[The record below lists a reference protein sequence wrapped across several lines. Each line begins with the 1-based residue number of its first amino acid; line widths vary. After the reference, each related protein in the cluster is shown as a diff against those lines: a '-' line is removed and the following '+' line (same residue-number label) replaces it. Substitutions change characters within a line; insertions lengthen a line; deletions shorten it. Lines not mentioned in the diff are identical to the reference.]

1 MSRINILF
9 IILLLFAFSARAQ
22 DTLTIEQAI
31 DTGLKNNYSIII
43 SRNAEHIAKNNNSIG
58 VAGFLP
64 QANLNLND
72 ANNITTSKVQIL
84 NAQTLTK
91 TEISHTG
98 VKSSNIG
105 ANGLVT
111 WTIFNGFNAYI
122 NKSRLEELQSAG
134 ESQARMNIE
143 NTVDQIIV
151 TYFAIVQQQKMIAV
165 IQEAINLSLQRLKL
179 AEAMKSIGT
188 GSDQAIL
195 QATVDANADSAR
207 LVQQISNVLNSRAD
221 LNRLLARD
229 PGTSFE
235 VKNNI
240 EINTTLTLPELQ
252 EKLDKQNAQLLVS
265 RANVNVARYT
275 IDNLRTQYS
284 PLINAFGGYTYS
296 KIQNPVSNS
305 PLTQSSGLT
314 YGVTASWNIF
324 NGGVTMTNIQNSKIL
339 LQSGQ
344 MQYEDTK
351 LSLHND
357 LYKFFNNYKTSMQL
371 IKIQTS
377 NVASAR
383 KDVDIAM
390 GRYRLGN
397 INDIDLRVT
406 QQKLIDAE
414 NNLLI
419 AQYTAKQAEIELQ
432 RLSGQLLNIL
442 Q

>member
-1 MSRINILF
+1 MSRTNILF
-9 IILLLFAFSARAQ
+9 IILLLSAFNAGAQ

-31 DTGLKNNYSIII
+31 EAGLKNNYSIII
-43 SRNAEHIAKNNNSIG
+43 SKNAEHIAKNNNSIG

-64 QANLNLND
+64 QVNANFND
-72 ANNITTSKVQIL
+72 TYNKQN
-84 NAQTLTK
+84 TK
-91 TEISHTG
+91 ATFPSGAEKIGTG
-98 VKSSNIG
+98 VKSNIIT
-105 ANGLVT
+105 ANTLVT
-111 WTIFNGFNAYI
+111 WTIFNGFNASI
-122 NKSRLEELQSAG
+122 NKNRLEELQSAG

-151 TYFAIVQQQKMIAV
+151 IYFAIVQQQRMVAV

-179 AEAMKSIGT
+179 AEGMKSIGT

-207 LVQQISNVLNSRAD
+207 LVQQISNVINSKAD

-240 EINTTLTLPELQ
+240 VINTTLNFSELQ

-275 IDNLRTQYS
+275 IDNLRTQYA
-284 PLINAFGGYTYS
+284 PLINLFGGYNFS
-296 KIQNPVSNS
+296 KSVTPFGAQLFNQSN
-305 PLTQSSGLT
+305 GLT
-314 YGVTASWNIF
+314 YGLTATWNIF
-324 NGGVTMTNIQNSKIL
+324 NGGVTTTNIQNSKIL

-344 MQYEDTK
+344 IQYEDTK

-357 LYKFFNNYKTSMQL
+357 LYKFFNNYKSNIQL
-371 IKIQTS
+371 IRIQTN

-383 KDVDIAM
+383 KDVDIAV
-390 GRYRLGN
+390 GRYKLGN
-397 INDIDLRVT
+397 INDIDLRIT

>member
-9 IILLLFAFSARAQ
+9 IILLLLTFSAEAQ
-22 DTLTIEQAI
+22 DTLTLEQSI
-31 DTGLKNNYSIII
+31 DLGLKNNYSIII

-64 QANLNLND
+64 QVNANFND
-72 ANNITTSKVQIL
+72 TYNKQSTKAVFATGQEKVG
-84 NAQTLTK
+84 
-91 TEISHTG
+91 SG
-98 VKSSNIG
+98 VKSNIIS
-105 ANGLVT
+105 ANTLVN

-143 NTVDQIIV
+143 ITVDQIIV
-151 TYFAIVQQQKMIAV
+151 TYFAIVQQQKRFAV

-179 AEAMKSIGT
+179 AEAMKNIGT

-207 LVQQISNVLNSRAD
+207 LVQQISNVINSKAD

-240 EINTTLTLPELQ
+240 EINTTLTLPDLQ

-275 IDNLRTQYS
+275 IDNFKTQYS
-284 PLINAFGGYTYS
+284 PLVNVFGGYNYS
-296 KIQNPVSNS
+296 KSVTPFGAQLFNQSN
-305 PLTQSSGLT
+305 GLT

-324 NGGVTMTNIQNSKIL
+324 NGGVTTTNIQNSKIL

-357 LYKFFNNYKTSMQL
+357 LYKFFNNYKTSIQL

-383 KDVDIAM
+383 RDVDIAM

-414 NNLLI
+414 NNLLV

>member
-1 MSRINILF
+1 MGGINIF
-9 IILLLFAFSARAQ
+9 IILFLLTFSAGAQ
-22 DTLTIEQAI
+22 DTLTLEQAI
-31 DTGLKNNYSIII
+31 ELGLKNNYSIII
-43 SRNAEHIAKNNNSIG
+43 SKNAEHIAKNNNSIG

-64 QANLNLND
+64 QVNASFND
-72 ANNITTSKVQIL
+72 AYNKQNTKAISAVTGQEKVG
-84 NAQTLTK
+84 
-91 TEISHTG
+91 TG
-98 VKSSNIG
+98 VKSNIIT
-105 ANGLVT
+105 ANALVN

-122 NKSRLEELQSAG
+122 NKSRLQELQSAG

-151 TYFAIVQQQKMIAV
+151 TYFAIVQQQKMIVV

-207 LVQQISNVLNSRAD
+207 LVQQISNVVNSKAD

-229 PGTSFE
+229 PGTLFE

-240 EINTTLTLPELQ
+240 EINTSLTFPDLQ

-275 IDNLRTQYS
+275 IDNIKTQYS
-284 PLINAFGGYTYS
+284 PLINLFGGYNYS
-296 KIQNPVSNS
+296 KNVTPFGAQLFNQSN
-305 PLTQSSGLT
+305 GLT
-314 YGVTASWNIF
+314 YGLTASWNIF
-324 NGGVTMTNIQNSKIL
+324 NGGITTTNLQNSKIL

-357 LYKFFNNYKTSMQL
+357 LYKFFNNYRTSMQL
-371 IKIQTS
+371 IKIQTN
-377 NVASAR
+377 NVTSAR

-397 INDIDLRVT
+397 INDIDLR
-406 QQKLIDAE
+406 
-414 NNLLI
+414 
-419 AQYTAKQAEIELQ
+419 
-432 RLSGQLLNIL
+432 
-442 Q
+442 

>member
-1 MSRINILF
+1 MNRIHILF
-9 IILLLFAFSARAQ
+9 IILLFTAGANAQ
-22 DTLTIEQAI
+22 DTLTLEQAVEQ
-31 DTGLKNNYSIII
+31 GLKNNYSIII
-43 SRNAEHIAKNNNSIG
+43 SKNAEHIARNNNSLG

-64 QANLNLND
+64 QANLNLNNT
-72 ANNITTSKVQIL
+72 NNIAHSKVEFI
-84 NAQTLTK
+84 NPATPTK
-91 TEISHTG
+91 EGSGI
-98 VKSSNIG
+98 KSSNLAG
-105 ANGLVT
+105 SALVN

-122 NKSRLEELQSAG
+122 NKSRLQELQSAG

-143 NTVDQIIV
+143 NTVDQIII
-151 TYFAIVQQQKMIAV
+151 TYFSIVQQQKMIAV

-179 AEAMKSIGT
+179 AEARKSIGT
-188 GSDQAIL
+188 GSDQEIL

-207 LVQQISNVLNSRAD
+207 LVQQIADVINSKAD

-229 PGTSFE
+229 PGISYE

-240 EINTTLTLPELQ
+240 EINTSLTLPELQ

-265 RANVNVARYT
+265 KANVNVARYT
-275 IDNLRTQYS
+275 IDNLKTQYS
-284 PLINAFGGYTYS
+284 PLVNLFGGYNYS
-296 KIQNPVSNS
+296 QIKNPFSAS
-305 PLTQSSGLT
+305 PFILNNGLT

-324 NGGVTMTNIQNSKIL
+324 NGGVTTTNVQNSKIL
-339 LQSGQ
+339 LQSGKA
-344 MQYEDTK
+344 QYEDTK

-357 LYKFFNNYKTSMQL
+357 LYKFYNNYKASMQL
-371 IKIQTS
+371 IKIQTN

-383 KDVDIAM
+383 KDVDIAA
-390 GRYRLGN
+390 GRYKLGN
-397 INDIDLRVT
+397 INDIDFRVT

-432 RLSGQLLNIL
+432 RLSGELLNIL